1 MSKVWVNTLESLS
14 GKVVNVDDIV
24 DLAQVEGEVASGLE
38 AALLHAD
45 EKYTEVF
52 ELTQDGT
59 GFLDRE
65 AQLVFTNGASPKIEV
80 KPKTTASTWSYYF
93 LGKKVEV
100 AGALTYTLKP
110 SDYDK
115 GFYLS
120 LNAAGEFVNTG
131 QYPDFKGT
139 ALCVYAL
146 FDSRVNKF
154 IIQGEERH
162 SASRDTTWHYTNH
175 RDVGMVIRQLGALSW
190 VADDATKVGIQLT
203 STIVADEDLEHT
215 ILHSVSGLEPF
226 KQILEGSATVVRIPT
241 LYLQNAKLTELE
253 SAQVPWVSTA
263 LKYNSGSAGLVDV
276 PTGKYV
282 NYFLVATH
290 CQYAPIKLIA
300 GRQAFDLPEET
311 GTEKLEGLGLNLP
324 ELALLYRIVI
334 LRDNSVTQAGKCKL
348 IAVERASVR
357 KTFEGQVG
365 EGGDSL
371 PTHPALLGRNSPNQ
385 HTIEAITGLDTALA
399 GKAAS
404 THTHTWTQVTGKPAE
419 ATRWPTQS
427 EIAGLTAAL
436 TNPATTWSQVANKP
450 VTATRWPTTGE
461 VSGLAVAFAQ
471 TADRL
476 HGHTWADIVNPP
488 ETATRW
494 QTSAELKAALGIS
507 NVSVSGVYTGFLA
520 SETVYPVGYT
530 AVAWYSYNNP
540 KIGTTNSHV
549 TMFINDDAG
558 YLHIPFTASSF
569 PKYKGAAVQG
579 TWAYR
584 GYVGRLGGSADFAIF
599 QRIL

>member
-24 DLAQVEGEVASGLE
+24 DIAQVEDEVASGLE

-45 EKYTEVF
+45 EKYTKVF

-65 AQLVFTNGASPKIEV
+65 AQLVFTNGAAPKIEV

-100 AGALTYTLKP
+100 AGVLTYTLSP

-131 QYPDFKGT
+131 EYPDFKGT
-139 ALCVYAL
+139 ALCIYAL

-162 SASRDTTWHYTNH
+162 SASRDTNWHYTNH

-190 VADDATKVGIQLT
+190 VANDAAKVGIQLT
-203 STIVADEDLEHT
+203 STVVADEDLEHT

-226 KQILEGSATVVRIPT
+226 KQILEGAATVVRIPT
-241 LYLQNAKLTELE
+241 LYLKNAKLTELE

-263 LKYNSGSAGLVDV
+263 LKYNSSSSAGLVDV
-276 PTGKYV
+276 PNGKYV
-282 NYFLVATH
+282 NYFLTATH

-311 GTEKLEGLGLNLP
+311 GIEKLEKLGLNLP

-334 LRDNSVTQAGKCKL
+334 LRDNSVAQAGKCKL
-348 IAVERASVR
+348 IAVERASVS
-357 KTFEGQVG
+357 KTFAGQVG
-365 EGGDSL
+365 DAGDSL

-385 HTIEAITGLDTALA
+385 HTMAAITGLDTALA

-404 THTHTWTQVTGKPAE
+404 THTHTWTQVTGKPEE
-419 ATRWPTQS
+419 ATRWPTQG
-427 EIAGLTAAL
+427 EIAGLTTAL
-436 TNPATTWSQVANKP
+436 TNPATTWTQVANKP
-450 VTATRWPTTGE
+450 VTATRWPNTGE
-461 VSGLAVAFAQ
+461 VSGLAVALAQ
-471 TADRL
+471 TANRI
-476 HGHTWADIVNPP
+476 HGHTWADISNPP

-494 QTSAELKAALGIS
+494 QTSAELKASLGIS
-507 NVSVSGVYTGFLA
+507 NLAVAGVYQGFLA
-520 SETVYPVGYT
+520 SETVYPVGHTVIALYT
-530 AVAWYSYNNP
+530 KSDISIATNNVQ
-540 KIGTTNSHV
+540 V
-549 TMFINDDAG
+549 TMFLNTNA
-558 YLHIPFTASSF
+558 LTSIPFTAASYPDS
-569 PKYKGAAVQG
+569 KGAAVQG
-579 TWAYR
+579 TWAFR
-584 GYVGRLGGSADFAIF
+584 GFVTIADPWGGTGIF
-599 QRIL
+599 ERML